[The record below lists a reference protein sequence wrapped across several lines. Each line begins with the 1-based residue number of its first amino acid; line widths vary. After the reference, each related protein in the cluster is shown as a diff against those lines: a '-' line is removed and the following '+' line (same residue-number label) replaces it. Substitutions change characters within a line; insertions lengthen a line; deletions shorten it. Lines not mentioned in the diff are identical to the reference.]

1 MDGHGT
7 VTVMNDTEL
16 GSRIQESFAR
26 QGLMR
31 TIGARL
37 IEVAR
42 GRVVIE
48 VPYAGTLTQ
57 QNGYFHAAVSAA
69 IGDTAGGYAA
79 YTLMDPADDV
89 LAVEFKIN
97 LLRPAVGER
106 LTAEAIVLKAGRTLT
121 VCQSTIRAHA
131 GDRATTV
138 AVMMQTNMR
147 MRPV

>member
-1 MDGHGT
+1 MDQS
-7 VTVMNDTEL
+7 EL
-16 GSRIQESFAR
+16 ERRIEESFAR

-31 TIGARL
+31 SIGARL
-37 IEVAR
+37 VEVAR

-79 YTLMDPADDV
+79 YTLMDPTDDV

-97 LLRPAVGER
+97 LLRPAVGDR
-106 LTAEAIVLKAGRTLT
+106 LTAEAVVLKEGRTLT
-121 VCQSTIRAHA
+121 ICQSTIRAHA
-131 GDRATTV
+131 ADRVTTV

-147 MRPV
+147 MRAAGST

>member
-1 MDGHGT
+1 
-7 VTVMNDTEL
+7 MNETDFAA
-16 GSRIQESFAR
+16 RVNESFER

-31 TIGARL
+31 SIGARL
-37 IEVAR
+37 VDVAR

-48 VPYAGTLTQ
+48 VPYAEALTQ
-57 QNGYFHAAVSAA
+57 QNGYFHTAVSAA

-79 YTLMDPADDV
+79 YTVMDSNDDV

-106 LTAEAIVLKAGRTLT
+106 LTAEAVVLKEGRTLT
-121 VCQSTIRAHA
+121 ICQSTIQAWT

-147 MRPV
+147 MRAAAGV

>member
-1 MDGHGT
+1 MDQ
-7 VTVMNDTEL
+7 TEL
-16 GSRIQESFAR
+16 AGRIEESFAR

-31 TIGARL
+31 SIGARL
-37 IEVAR
+37 VEVAR

-79 YTLMDPADDV
+79 YTLMEPAEDV

-106 LTAEAIVLKAGRTLT
+106 LTAEAVVLKEGRTLT
-121 VCQSTIRAHA
+121 ICQSTIRAHA

-147 MRPV
+147 MRAAGST

>member
-1 MDGHGT
+1 
-7 VTVMNDTEL
+7 MNDTEL
-16 GSRIQESFAR
+16 GPRIQASFAR

-37 IEVAR
+37 VEVAR

-48 VPYAGTLTQ
+48 VPHAETLTQ

-79 YTLMDPADDV
+79 YTLMDPAEDV

-106 LTAEAIVLKAGRTLT
+106 LTAEAIVLKEGRTLT

-147 MRPV
+147 MRAAGTA